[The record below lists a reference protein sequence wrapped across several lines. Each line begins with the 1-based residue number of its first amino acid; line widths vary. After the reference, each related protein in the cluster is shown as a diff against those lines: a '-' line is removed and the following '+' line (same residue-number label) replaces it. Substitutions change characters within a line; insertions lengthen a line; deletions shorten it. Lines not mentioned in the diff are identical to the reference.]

1 MISISFDSINIK
13 EPTSKCRRKIMTRRL
28 QECAMSCLIWVE
40 FARSPKQ
47 KVWRKETRYL
57 LKDVGLWARQEHL
70 LPLLMVMLRWFQW
83 LLVSTMDSGMELI
96 CQFHPC
102 KFSIMVPGML
112 CIQNCQV
119 ANSALSLVA
128 RLLMQ
133 LNGMPPYICLLL
145 LLRFVCQLN
154 SARALVKLW
163 KIS

>member
-1 MISISFDSINIK
+1 MISISFDSITIK
-13 EPTSKCRRKIMTRRL
+13 EPTSKCRRKIMIRRL
-28 QECAMSCLIWVE
+28 QECVVSCLFWVE
-40 FARSPKQ
+40 FAHLLNP

-57 LKDVGLWARQEHL
+57 LKDIGLCPCQEHF
-70 LPLLMVMLRWFQW
+70 LPLLMVLLRWFQW

-102 KFSIMVPGML
+102 TFLIMVPGML

-133 LNGMPPYICLLL
+133 LNGMPPYGLLIFAYYCL
-145 LLRFVCQLN
+145 
-154 SARALVKLW
+154 
-163 KIS
+163 